1 MHGYQVM
8 REINERSGGVWR
20 PSPGSIYPTLQ
31 QLQDEGLV
39 ESEEQRRGRK
49 LFVITDEG
57 RAEVATREGQPAP
70 WEQVGDEFTSAQVGL
85 RDLVFQIGAAAK
97 QVMIAGTPEQASR
110 AEALLKETAVGCTA
124 SSRRMS
130 RRTEP
135 VRRRLTGLRRRRDL
149 WRSEARAPRDEEGRV
164 ALGLNG
170 RCASRARQQL
180 KEPVGERGPARR
192 PDQGA
197 VAAREY
203 HPGAHADDPDRG
215 LRREPNAQPPRREG
229 RAPSAGTRDRAIGE
243 PTSWRA
249 ERDPAP
255 RREPGERD
263 QHEHKDHRGGKQAVA
278 QRAFAKEAGPPQRDE
293 RDASTA
299 EHAPSSRR

>member
-1 MHGYQVM
+1 MGRHSAQHCGPRGPVGVAIKAHPYQPRNHAHHHGPWGIVVMEAHADHGGWGDGPGYGPGAHRHGRRGPGRRGRGPRASRGDIRAAILALLAEEPMHGYQVM

-110 AEALLKETAVGCTA
+110 AEALLKET
-124 SSRRMS
+124 R
-130 RRTEP
+130 
-135 VRRRLTGLRRRRDL
+135 
-149 WRSEARAPRDEEGRV
+149 
-164 ALGLNG
+164 
-170 RCASRARQQL
+170 
-180 KEPVGERGPARR
+180 
-192 PDQGA
+192 
-197 VAAREY
+197 
-203 HPGAHADDPDRG
+203 RG
-215 LRREPNAQPPRREG
+215 LYRILAEDEPQDGAGE
-229 RAPSAGTRDRAIGE
+229 APSDGAT
-243 PTSWRA
+243 
-249 ERDPAP
+249 PA
-255 RREPGERD
+255 
-263 QHEHKDHRGGKQAVA
+263 
-278 QRAFAKEAGPPQRDE
+278 
-293 RDASTA
+293 S
-299 EHAPSSRR
+299 

>member
-8 REINERSGGVWR
+8 REISERSGGVWR

-110 AEALLKETAVGCTA
+110 AEALLKET
-124 SSRRMS
+124 RRGLY
-130 RRTEP
+130 RILAEDEP
-135 VRRRLTGLRRRRDL
+135 
-149 WRSEARAPRDEEGRV
+149 AAPAGDDE
-164 ALGLNG
+164 
-170 RCASRARQQL
+170 
-180 KEPVGERGPARR
+180 
-192 PDQGA
+192 
-197 VAAREY
+197 
-203 HPGAHADDPDRG
+203 PGA
-215 LRREPNAQPPRREG
+215 
-229 RAPSAGTRDRAIGE
+229 T
-243 PTSWRA
+243 
-249 ERDPAP
+249 PA
-255 RREPGERD
+255 
-263 QHEHKDHRGGKQAVA
+263 
-278 QRAFAKEAGPPQRDE
+278 
-293 RDASTA
+293 S
-299 EHAPSSRR
+299 